1 MGMTEISDSEVVKIV
16 FHIHLERNFHKGWAT
31 YK

>member
-1 MGMTEISDSEVVKIV
+1 MGMTEISDSEVVKIML
-16 FHIHLERNFHKGWAT
+16 HIHLEKNFHKGWTT